1 MCIADRRNV
10 EKTDGDAI
18 RRKESRKR
26 FASRNLSYLRP
37 EFTVSFAENYRLS
50 IPCSLAAHDPHN
62 VVCERITETR
72 TISRVFDV
80 PRYRQVL
87 TFVIQIALSHLRPR
101 KNVID
106 GRNMDHPIH
115 LRFVK
120 MHDPS
125 RSFPLG
131 GPSRFITN
139 ICDAIARAILAL
151 EQARIFLTRGKMRER
166 IFYDNNK
173 RRRKREGDKEVTR
186 QSKKETREE

>member
-10 EKTDGDAI
+10 EKTDGDAV

-37 EFTVSFAENYRLS
+37 EFTVPFAENYRLS
-50 IPCSLAAHDPHN
+50 IPCSLAAHDAHN
-62 VVCERITETR
+62 VLCERITETR

-87 TFVIQIALSHLRPR
+87 TFVIQIALSHLSCRAR
-101 KNVID
+101 MLSM
-106 GRNMDHPIH
+106 GNMNHPIH

-120 MHDPS
+120 MYDPS

-131 GPSRFITN
+131 APPRFITN

-151 EQARIFLTRGKMRER
+151 EQARIFLTRGKMREEDLLR
-166 IFYDNNK
+166 
-173 RRRKREGDKEVTR
+173 
-186 QSKKETREE
+186 